1 MLDKLSKI
9 IGFTGT
15 EIKIVFFI
23 IITFILGF
31 SYKTFILD
39 KQKTPDKILD
49 YSNLNVLLDNYGE
62 KKLNTDSLKSNDK
75 KVDYKQEVLD
85 FNTHSFNNIQKK
97 VIPAEKSINLN
108 TAGFSELTKLPGV
121 GKKTADEI
129 IKYRKSIKQF
139 NNINELLNVK
149 GIGSSKFE
157 KIKKYIF
164 ID

>member
-1 MLDKLSKI
+1 MLDKLSKL

-15 EIKIVFFI
+15 EIKIVLFI
-23 IITFILGF
+23 LITFILGF
-31 SYKTFILD
+31 SYKTFILN

-62 KKLNTDSLKSNDK
+62 KNLNTDSLKSNDK

-85 FNTHSFNNIQKK
+85 FNTRNFNNIQKK

-108 TAGFSELTKLPGV
+108 KAGFSELTKLPGI

>member
-15 EIKIVFFI
+15 EIKIIFFI

-31 SYKTFILD
+31 SYKTFILN

-62 KKLNTDSLKSNDK
+62 KNLNADSLKSNDK

-85 FNTHSFNNIQKK
+85 FNTHNFNNIQKK

-108 TAGFSELTKLPGV
+108 TAGFSELTKLPGI

>member
-1 MLDKLSKI
+1 MLDKLSQI
-9 IGFTGT
+9 IGFTRT
-15 EIKIVFFI
+15 EIKIILFI
-23 IITFILGF
+23 VITFILGF
-31 SYKTFILD
+31 SYKSFILD
-39 KQKTPDKILD
+39 NQKKTDKIID
-49 YSNLNVLLDNYGE
+49 YSNLNVLGDNYE
-62 KKLNTDSLKSNDK
+62 DKNLNTDSLKSNDK

-85 FNTHSFNNIQKK
+85 FNTHNFNNIQKK
-97 VIPAEKSINLN
+97 IIPAEKSINLN
-108 TAGFSELTKLPGV
+108 TAGLSEFTKLPGI

-129 IKYRKSIKQF
+129 IKYRKKIRQF